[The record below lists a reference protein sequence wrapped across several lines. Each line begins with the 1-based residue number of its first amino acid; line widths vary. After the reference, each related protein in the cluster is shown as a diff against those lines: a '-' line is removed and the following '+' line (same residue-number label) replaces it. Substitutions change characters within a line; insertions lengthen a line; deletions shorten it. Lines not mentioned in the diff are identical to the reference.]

1 VRASNDQTQYILKEL
16 ETSVQESCRL
26 QEEIAQ
32 LKKRLRDLIVVG
44 QFTQE
49 DQMKVEIERLTREVN
64 AVNIEK
70 SDLIVAN
77 QSLQMLLD
85 EKQHPRDTNDLD
97 VVFKCN
103 VNAVMLDILF
113 TIVSERR
120 KQSESVLAN
129 FC

>member
-1 VRASNDQTQYILKEL
+1 
-16 ETSVQESCRL
+16 
-26 QEEIAQ
+26 
-32 LKKRLRDLIVVG
+32 LRDLIVVG